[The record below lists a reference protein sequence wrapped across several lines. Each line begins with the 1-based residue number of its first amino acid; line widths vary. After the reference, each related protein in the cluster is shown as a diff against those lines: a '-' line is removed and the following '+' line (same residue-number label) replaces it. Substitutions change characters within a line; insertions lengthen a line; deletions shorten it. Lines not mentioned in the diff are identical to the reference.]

1 MNPTSDFSIRTLIGG
16 YDNNLTYILTC
27 NRTRKQ
33 IIVDA
38 SVEWKSISPYIN
50 SQSTTL
56 IITHTHKDHIAYLK
70 EFLVAQP
77 NLKII
82 GHQISKKQFSNY
94 NFHIVKDSQSFQIGE
109 ININVIYTPGHYPD
123 SICYLIRN
131 VLFTGDTLFVG
142 RTGRVLSPES
152 NILDLYNSVYNRLL
166 TLPKNIRIYPGHD
179 YGEKKSITI
188 GGNIKISPLLQAQ
201 SFEHFKNKMKEYEQ
215 KRIPG
220 S

>member
-1 MNPTSDFSIRTLIGG
+1 MS
-16 YDNNLTYILTC
+16 
-27 NRTRKQ
+27 
-33 IIVDA
+33 
-38 SVEWKSISPYIN
+38 
-50 SQSTTL
+50 
-56 IITHTHKDHIAYLK
+56 
-70 EFLVAQP
+70 
-77 NLKII
+77 
-82 GHQISKKQFSNY
+82 
-94 NFHIVKDSQSFQIGE
+94 
-109 ININVIYTPGHYPD
+109 
-123 SICYLIRN
+123 N